1 MTPVSQIHNPHD
13 KFFKET
19 MSDLTVVKSF
29 IINYLPPEITELLD
43 LNNIEL
49 TKGSFVDEEL
59 KETFTDM
66 LYKTNLS
73 QKEAYLYFLFE
84 HKSRIH
90 QTITLQL
97 LKYML
102 NIWELVAKQ
111 NPGKLPVI
119 IPLLIYHGRQKWN
132 VGLKLT
138 DLLPQIPSQVKKY
151 VPDYEYIL
159 YDLSTYTEK
168 DIKGEIKQRLFLEIL
183 VSIFQENF
191 AERIKKILALADELE
206 KKTGVAAY
214 IETVMRYIMEVR
226 DDLTLEKIIAIDKEL
241 STGRSALIMTIA
253 EQLRQEGL
261 EKGRTEEKLK
271 TARKL
276 LMKGMVVDEVVELT
290 ELPKEAVQKLNGGR

>member
-1 MTPVSQIHNPHD
+1 
-13 KFFKET
+13 
-19 MSDLTVVKSF
+19 
-29 IINYLPPEITELLD
+29 LD
-43 LNNIEL
+43 LNDIEL
-49 TKGSFVDEEL
+49 TKGSFVDQEL
-59 KETFTDM
+59 QETFTDM
-66 LYKTNLS
+66 LYKTNLN

-111 NPGKLPVI
+111 NPGELPVI

-168 DIKGEIKQRLFLEIL
+168 DIRGEIKQRLFLEML
-183 VSIFQENF
+183 AGIFQEDF
-191 AERIKKILALADELE
+191 AERIKKILELANELE
-206 KKTGVAAY
+206 KKNRSNRLYRDRDALHDGGQGRLDTGKNNRRRQR
-214 IETVMRYIMEVR
+214 TVNRKECFDNDHSGAIKTRRHGTGHGKGYGARYGTR
-226 DDLTLEKIIAIDKEL
+226 YGKGSNRRK
-241 STGRSALIMTIA
+241 A
-253 EQLRQEGL
+253 ENG
-261 EKGRTEEKLK
+261 KK
-271 TARKL
+271 A
-276 LMKGMVVDEVVELT
+276 VDE
-290 ELPKEAVQKLNGGR
+290 GYDCR